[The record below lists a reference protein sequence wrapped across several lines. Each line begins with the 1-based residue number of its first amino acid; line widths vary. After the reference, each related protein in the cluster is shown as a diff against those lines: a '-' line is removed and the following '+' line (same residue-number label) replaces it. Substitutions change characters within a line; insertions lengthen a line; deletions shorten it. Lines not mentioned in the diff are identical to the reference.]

1 MSQIMDVAVPEA
13 ADKGTRW
20 ATKRMILI
28 TLGVVLVA
36 ILGAVITL
44 DIELRF
50 ADSRAKAEDAAG
62 DKVDAAKEPF
72 LAKVTPVLSNKAPHN
87 SWVLDRKLAN
97 EERGELNQFDGETV
111 REASS
116 LFRKFGARRILGEAA
131 EYKLQLTS
139 ERKNP
144 VVVTKIEAEATRCWE
159 PTTAKTWAT
168 DGAGGVEQWKTIYFD
183 LKERVKVT
191 ATTTDGNLD
200 DPQMVPFDDAISIG
214 MQQTPGFIKFSVKS
228 EKSCEYRL
236 ILSYNVNSGR
246 TQTRTISKGED
257 GKNLL
262 FEASP
267 RGSYEVVRPE
277 WGKWTFT
284 PSAPKTVP

>member
-13 ADKGTRW
+13 AGKGTRW

-28 TLGVVLVA
+28 TLGVILVA

-62 DKVDAAKEPF
+62 DKIDAAKEPF
-72 LAKVTPVLSNKAPHN
+72 LAKVTPELGDKDPHN
-87 SWVLDRKLAN
+87 SWVLDRKLT
-97 EERGELNQFDGETV
+97 EKERKELNQFDGKSV
-111 REASS
+111 KEASS

-139 ERKNP
+139 ERKNAI
-144 VVVTKIEAEATRCWE
+144 VVTKVEAEATRCWE
-159 PTTAKTWAT
+159 PTTAKTWAA
-168 DGAGGVEQWKTIYFD
+168 DGAGGVEQWKTIYFE
-183 LKERVKVT
+183 LKGRVKAP
-191 ATTTDGNLD
+191 ATTTNGNVD
-200 DPQMVPFDDAISIG
+200 DPQMIPFDDAISVG
-214 MQQTPGFIKFSVKS
+214 MQQTPGLIKFSGRS

-236 ILSYNVNSGR
+236 VLSYNVNSGR
-246 TQTRTISKGED
+246 TQTRTISKDED

-267 RGSYEVVRPE
+267 QGSYESVGRE

-284 PSAPKTVP
+284 SVAPKVAP